1 MASANDLRDAPGLF
15 PNPSHRSNMEME
27 TADSARDA
35 AESWRSP
42 ESTRGSISKKPV
54 DDAALRPKVANW
66 VRKKDKAA
74 SFLFGVG
81 GGMMVDCAEAEAG
94 IREARASTRRWFCE
108 SLSLVLLTSLT
119 NLTRGGL
126 WP

>member
-1 MASANDLRDAPGLF
+1 MASANDFRDAPGLL
-15 PNPSHRSNMEME
+15 PNPSHRSNMAIE

-66 VRKKDKAA
+66 VRKKDSAA

-81 GGMMVDCAEAEAG
+81 SGMMVGRAEVEVEVEVRDG
-94 IREARASTRRWFCE
+94 RASTRR
-108 SLSLVLLTSLT
+108 
-119 NLTRGGL
+119 
-126 WP
+126 